1 MPQPNLDVVL
11 LGPAP
16 PYRGGIADTQWQ
28 FAQALQKQNK
38 KVALWTFT
46 QLYPEVLFPGKT
58 QFSEE
63 KVDSSIDIERKIH
76 AYHPWEWKK
85 VARALNAVAPKAV
98 VFRYWTPFLSPCWT
112 SIAQHL
118 SPSIKCIALVDN
130 WKAHEPKPWDQWL
143 NKRFSKKM
151 HAFSCLSTAVQ
162 EEISAATEKACWGKM
177 HPIANNLPPK
187 LEQAAA
193 RKKLKLEL
201 EQDYLLFFGLIR
213 PYKGL
218 DLLLKAMEKQP
229 DKKLLIVGECY
240 EKPEKYERIIREL
253 KLEKRVD
260 FQNRFVSAE
269 EASVYFSAAD
279 ALILPY
285 KSATQSGVIA
295 MAYHYAL
302 PMVVTHHQGLAQPI
316 EEDQTGEVC
325 APTPTSISTSISA
338 LFTVP
343 RLKDCK
349 HNLVQNQNNYSWD
362 NYAQAW
368 INFVW
373 ND

>member
-16 PYRGGIADTQWQ
+16 PYRGGIADTQGQ

-46 QLYPEVLFPGKT
+46 QLYPKVLFPGKT

-63 KVDSSIDIERKIH
+63 KVDTSELIERKIH

-85 VARALNAVAPKAV
+85 VAKALNALKPKAV
-98 VFRYWTPFLSPCWT
+98 VFRYWTPFLSPCWST
-112 SIAQHL
+112 IAKHL
-118 SPSIKCIALVDN
+118 APSIKCIALVDN
-130 WKAHEPKPWDQWL
+130 WKPHEPKPWDQWL
-143 NKRFSKKM
+143 NRRFSKQM
-151 HAFSCLSTAVQ
+151 HAFTCLSSSVC
-162 EEISAATEKACWGKM
+162 EEISAETEKACWGKI
-177 HPIANNLPPK
+177 HPVANDFPAK
-187 LEQAAA
+187 IEQASA
-193 RKKLKLEL
+193 RKILKLDA
-201 EQDYLLFFGLIR
+201 QQHHLLFFGLIR

-218 DLLLKAMEKQP
+218 DLLIEAMEQHP

-240 EKPEKYERIIREL
+240 EKPEKYERLMRKL
-253 KLEKRVD
+253 KLDKRVD
-260 FQNRFVSAE
+260 FQNRFVSAK
-269 EASVYFSAAD
+269 EAALYFSAAD

-302 PMVVTHHQGLAQPI
+302 PMVVTHHQGLAQPV
-316 EEDQTGEVC
+316 EQDQTGEIC
-325 APTPTSISTSISA
+325 APTPTAISTSISA
-338 LFTVP
+338 LFTASKLADY
-343 RLKDCK
+343 R
-349 HNLVQNQNNYSWD
+349 HNLTKNQNNYSWD
-362 NYAQAW
+362 NYAQEW